1 MKKCVSPTFDRI
13 IAALA
18 AIVCAIIAF
27 SAFREFAYGNQ
38 SSIMVL
44 AVVLLFGGGSVRTL
58 YHAIC
63 AGNRGVFYDDE
74 KVNFAFSRKDCREF
88 RWDELKDAVENGE
101 ICISYQSTT
110 KIKSVPAIW
119 NFYFP
124 DKKKIKQFVVMP
136 RMAGYDELIA
146 MLNEKEVPAEK
157 AEPGDIV
164 YNKEQLNKI
173 YHEVF
178 GENLGKDSKGK

>member
-1 MKKCVSPTFDRI
+1 
-13 IAALA
+13 
-18 AIVCAIIAF
+18 
-27 SAFREFAYGNQ
+27 
-38 SSIMVL
+38 
-44 AVVLLFGGGSVRTL
+44 
-58 YHAIC
+58 
-63 AGNRGVFYDDE
+63 
-74 KVNFAFSRKDCREF
+74 
-88 RWDELKDAVENGE
+88 
-101 ICISYQSTT
+101 
-110 KIKSVPAIW
+110 
-119 NFYFP
+119 
-124 DKKKIKQFVVMP
+124 MP